1 MVERLEEHIFHDKGG
16 SSRHMLGHILLPEST
31 VISKGVD
38 DITHELM
45 GPALVS
51 QFQVYSDF
59 LDR

>member
-1 MVERLEEHIFHDKGG
+1 
-16 SSRHMLGHILLPEST
+16 MLGHILLPEST